1 MKTKVCVGHVKG
13 KRKTKISW
21 YEKIDKR
28 FAIKHGVSRFNSD
41 LMDDR
46 HKPCIKCAGT
56 IRITN
61 SMKCAICQC
70 KDGKF
75 ALIPIKTRDKDVRAY
90 SDNVSKKGA
99 RREYAREWARKNK
112 DIVILRNMIHR
123 LIDNWK
129 GTGEQAEALLGYTAK
144 DLKSHL
150 EAKFEEGMHWNNH
163 TMKGWHIDHIK
174 PVSKFIKEGITCPK
188 IINGLDNLQPLWANE
203 NLRKGSKFQL

>member
-123 LIDNWK
+123 LIENWIVSPLA
-129 GTGEQAEALLGYTAK
+129 QAIISSACMRGFFMSIPLGCY
-144 DLKSHL
+144 S
-150 EAKFEEGMHWNNH
+150 
-163 TMKGWHIDHIK
+163 
-174 PVSKFIKEGITCPK
+174 SKAFLML
-188 IINGLDNLQPLWANE
+188 GL
-203 NLRKGSKFQL
+203 